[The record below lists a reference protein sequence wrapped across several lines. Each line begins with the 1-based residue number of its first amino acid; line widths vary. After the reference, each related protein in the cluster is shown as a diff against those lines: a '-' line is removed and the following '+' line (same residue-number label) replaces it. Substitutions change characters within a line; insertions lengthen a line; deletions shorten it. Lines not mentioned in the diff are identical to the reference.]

1 MDLQLLLR
9 VAQRTGQQ
17 GPLDMVRLT
26 LDRMAAGGIYDHL
39 GGGFARYSVDAR
51 WLVPHF
57 EKMLYD
63 NALLAGAY
71 LDAYLVTG
79 DDELRPRRPRDAR
92 LRPPRHDRPG
102 RRLLQHR
109 RRRQRRPRRHVLHLD
124 AGRDRSG
131 ARRRA
136 RRDVRPRVRRERRRQ
151 FRRPQHPQPA
161 EDARAVRAASCGA
174 NQQELAAELAES
186 REKLFAAREKR
197 VRPGRDDKVIVA
209 WNGLMIDAMARA
221 GAALNEPEY
230 VITADE
236 AARFI
241 LSTHAAR

>member
-63 NALLAGAY
+63 NALLDRRVSRR
-71 LDAYLVTG
+71 LSRHRRR
-79 DDELRPRRPRDAR
+79 ELRPRRARDAR

-109 RRRQRRPRRHVLHLD
+109 RRRQRRRRRPVLHLD
-124 AGRDRSG
+124 AGRNRSR

-136 RRDVRPRVRRERRRQ
+136 RRDVRPRLRRDRRRQ
-151 FRRPQHPQPA
+151 LRRPQHPQPA
-161 EDARAVRAASCGA
+161 EDARAVRDDPG
-174 NQQELAAELAES
+174 S
-186 REKLFAAREKR
+186 RTGTSWPPSWPRAARSCS
-197 VRPGRDDKVIVA
+197 PP
-209 WNGLMIDAMARA
+209 ARSA
-221 GAALNEPEY
+221 SAPAA
-230 VITADE
+230 TT
-236 AARFI
+236 R
-241 LSTHAAR
+241 